1 MNDELLKSIDNKLN
15 KIIALLTVQNLQ
27 DKDDKIYALKSLDLS
42 SSEVAILVG
51 MTDNGVRSTKG
62 WRRK

>member
-1 MNDELLKSIDNKLN
+1 MDWKMNDELLKSIDNKLN

-42 SSEVAILVG
+42 S
-51 MTDNGVRSTKG
+51 
-62 WRRK
+62 